1 VFNENHFPFQE
12 GFLDT
17 RNPIKTVTND
27 VSIGF
32 PSYPAG
38 VVTNNTNEATDN
50 VIDQQEPEANDNN
63 TIADEPV
70 VGDTS
75 EPTDDNNL
83 IDSSGET
90 ENPPEAI
97 GRESVEEISQ
107 TFSENNSP
115 PQQNITNTHWMRTR
129 GKAGIYKP
137 KLPYI
142 GLTEASKEDKEPEN
156 VREALDRPEWLTAID
171 KEYKA
176 LMDNRTWTLVPFQGQ
191 ENIIDSKWIYKTKY
205 KADGTIE
212 RRKARLVARGFQQTA
227 GLDYDETF
235 SPVVKSSTVRI
246 ILSIVVH
253 LNWEVRQ
260 LDINNAF
267 LNGNLKETVFM
278 HQPEGYIDQTKPSH
292 ICKLNKA
299 IYGLKQAPRA
309 WYDSLRHTL
318 LNWGFQNTKSDSS
331 LFVLKEADHTTF
343 LLIYVDDII
352 ITGSNNKSLEAF
364 ISQLNLAFSL
374 KDLGNLHYFLGI
386 EVYRDNSGMY
396 LKQTKYIR
404 DLLKKFNMEN
414 ASSCPTPMVTGRQFT
429 TKGELMSNPTH
440 YRQAIGALQYL
451 TNTRPDIA
459 FAVNKLSQ
467 YMSSPTIDHWQG
479 IKRILRYLHGTT
491 NLGLHIKPSTDLDIA
506 GFSDADWATSID
518 DRKSMAGQCVFLGET
533 LVSWASRKQK
543 VVSRSSTESEYRA
556 LADLAAEVAWLKSLL
571 GELKVPILRK
581 PVLWCDNLS
590 AKALASNP
598 VMHARSKHIE
608 IDIHYIRDQ
617 VIHNEVTVAYV
628 PTADQIADCL
638 TKALTHTRFN
648 IMRSKLGVT
657 ESPPV

>member
-1 VFNENHFPFQE
+1 
-12 GFLDT
+12 
-17 RNPIKTVTND
+17 
-27 VSIGF
+27 
-32 PSYPAG
+32 
-38 VVTNNTNEATDN
+38 
-50 VIDQQEPEANDNN
+50 
-63 TIADEPV
+63 
-70 VGDTS
+70 
-75 EPTDDNNL
+75 
-83 IDSSGET
+83 
-90 ENPPEAI
+90 
-97 GRESVEEISQ
+97 
-107 TFSENNSP
+107 
-115 PQQNITNTHWMRTR
+115 
-129 GKAGIYKP
+129 
-137 KLPYI
+137 
-142 GLTEASKEDKEPEN
+142 
-156 VREALDRPEWLTAID
+156 
-171 KEYKA
+171 
-176 LMDNRTWTLVPFQGQ
+176 
-191 ENIIDSKWIYKTKY
+191 
-205 KADGTIE
+205 
-212 RRKARLVARGFQQTA
+212 
-227 GLDYDETF
+227 LDYDETF

-278 HQPEGYIDQTKPSH
+278 HQPEGYVDQTKPSH

-429 TKGELMSNPTH
+429 AEGELMSNPTH

-491 NLGLHIKPSTDLDIA
+491 NLGLHIKPSTDLDID

-598 VMHARSKHIE
+598 VMHVRSKHIE